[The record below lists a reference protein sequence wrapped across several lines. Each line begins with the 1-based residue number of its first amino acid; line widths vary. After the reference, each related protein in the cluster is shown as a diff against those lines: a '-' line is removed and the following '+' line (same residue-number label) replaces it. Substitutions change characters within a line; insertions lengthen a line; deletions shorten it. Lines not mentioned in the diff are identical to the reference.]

1 MLSVHVIT
9 QDVYS
14 MGAEGEWRFRGEGK
28 AMDQKLGLTLRTLLW
43 EKEGEKAGLGPGLR
57 RGWEESHVPAEHG
70 GKAIMWVPGRR
81 PGAAQAMLSS
91 R

>member
-9 QDVYS
+9 QDVHS

-43 EKEGEKAGLGPGLR
+43 EKRRRKGWPRTWAQEGMGK
-57 RGWEESHVPAEHG
+57 SHVPAEHG